1 MAALSGEGNQA
12 MPRLHI
18 NGIDLHFAVTGQ
30 GQPVLFIHGL
40 GSSSRDWEPQ
50 TAFFARRYQ
59 VVTFDLRGHGQSQK
73 PPGPYSMLLFASDA
87 AQLLK
92 ALGLAPAHVV
102 GISLGGMIAL
112 QLAADSPASVRSLVV
127 VNTGPEYVVRT
138 MKERWQV
145 ASRLL
150 MVRLLG
156 MRRLGEVLGQRL
168 FPKPGQIALRQL
180 FAKRWEENDPRAYL
194 ASMRA
199 IIGWSVTDRLAGIGV
214 PTLVVAADQDYTPV
228 KVKEDCVARMPQ
240 AELVV
245 IRDSRHATPVEH
257 PVIFNETTMAFLA
270 RQAPDSLC

>member
-1 MAALSGEGNQA
+1 
-12 MPRLHI
+12 MPRLRI
-18 NGIDLHFAVTGQ
+18 NGIDLYFEVMGQ

-50 TAFFARRYQ
+50 TACFARRYQ
-59 VVTFDLRGHGQSQK
+59 VVTFDLRGHGQSEK
-73 PPGPYSMLLFASDA
+73 PPGPYSMPLFASDA
-87 AQLLK
+87 AELLK

-112 QLAADSPASVRSLVV
+112 QLAADSPALVRSLVIA
-127 VNTGPEYVVRT
+127 NAGPEYVVRT
-138 MKERWQV
+138 LKERWQV

-156 MRRLGEVLGQRL
+156 MRRLGEVLGKRL

-180 FAKRWEENDPRAYL
+180 FAKRWAENDPRAYL
-194 ASMRA
+194 ASMHA

-228 KVKEDCVARMPQ
+228 AVKAACVARMPR
-240 AELVV
+240 AELIV
-245 IRDSRHATPVEH
+245 IQDSRHATPVEH
-257 PVIFNETTMAFLA
+257 PTPFNEATMAFLS
-270 RQAPDSLC
+270 RQEPSTPCRRSGDH